1 MQEPA
6 GRTQARRSHSQHQH
20 TRLIFSQPNPRLR
33 HTSRHSTLRSQPPQ
47 QAKHATPHHRRDTP
61 TARPMLRAATL
72 TLTAALL
79 MAAATTAARRDTT
92 SGCEDQRYIQR
103 TSTEQPWHTQCTPKE
118 SPEHHHEHNHRTVR
132 SNQCARMHYKK
143 LYKSTFLVKT
153 HSLRTERTPSPRK
166 ASHNPHPT
174 RRTPRMSD
182 AEPVDTGP
190 ARAPVPSAIQSAAPS
205 GLAGEGGH
213 RGRPAHAA
221 ARRRQRWQPA
231 NDSKRIRM
239 VRT

>member
-1 MQEPA
+1 MKSRLNRAPADLAAEPIEGDSWLAVASGESTSVLDELSGRKATRRMQEPA

-20 TRLIFSQPNPRLR
+20 TRLTFSQPNPQLR

-47 QAKHATPHHRRDTP
+47 QAKHATPHHRRDTS

-79 MAAATTAARRDTT
+79 MAAAATAARRDTT

-132 SNQCARMHYKK
+132 SN
-143 LYKSTFLVKT
+143 
-153 HSLRTERTPSPRK
+153 
-166 ASHNPHPT
+166 
-174 RRTPRMSD
+174 
-182 AEPVDTGP
+182 
-190 ARAPVPSAIQSAAPS
+190 
-205 GLAGEGGH
+205 
-213 RGRPAHAA
+213 
-221 ARRRQRWQPA
+221 
-231 NDSKRIRM
+231 
-239 VRT
+239 